1 MYLSRDVTRTLFP
14 GSADVIYLNTASMA
28 LGAAPVR
35 QAYERALSEWVSG
48 RFDLNAAEKA
58 GEDVRRLFAGLIGA
72 THQEVAL
79 VPTVSAAA
87 GTVAAQLDSAKAGDN
102 VVVGAEEFLS
112 NYYPWVL
119 LRDNGY
125 EVRTV
130 PFVDGAPRLDDYVAA
145 VDSRTKLLAVSAVQS
160 STGAAADLEALGDL
174 VHRAGGWLF
183 VDACQ
188 AAGAVPLDIRAMNI
202 DFLAAASHKFLC
214 GTRGMGYLFARSELV
229 PALRPITPGWR
240 AARDPLSAFYG
251 PKVDLS
257 PTASKLDASLT
268 WFAAVG
274 ERAALEIFERLGA
287 QRIYDHNRSVMRRL
301 RERLAADGVATASPD
316 GEIRSTVVSIPVKD
330 PQPILQRFSEARVVA
345 AVRAGRVRV
354 SVHFYNTADDVDRV
368 ADLLSTERE
377 R

>member
-35 QAYERALSEWVSG
+35 QAYERALTEWVSG
-48 RFDLNAAEKA
+48 RFDLDSAERA
-58 GEDVRRLFAGLIGA
+58 GEDCRRAFARLIGA
-72 THQEVAL
+72 SHQEVAL
-79 VPTVSAAA
+79 IPTVSAAA

-251 PKVDLS
+251 PEVDLS

-287 QRIYDHNRSVMRRL
+287 QRIYDHNRILMRRL

-330 PQPILQRFSEARVVA
+330 PQPILQRFSDARVVA

-354 SVHFYNTADDVDRV
+354 SVHFYNTADDVDLV
-368 ADLLSTERE
+368 ADLLSTERKP
-377 R
+377 